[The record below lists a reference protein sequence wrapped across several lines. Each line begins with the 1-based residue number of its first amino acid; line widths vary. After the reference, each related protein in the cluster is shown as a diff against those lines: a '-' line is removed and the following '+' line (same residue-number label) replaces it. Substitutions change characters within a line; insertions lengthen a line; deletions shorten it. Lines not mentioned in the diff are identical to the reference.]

1 MPGFFVSAYA
11 LGLGDLRVQSGLGQP
26 LKAHVTLVGTD
37 SLDLAALCI
46 RARVESAEGAVIGP
60 AAISLSQT
68 GQTKSVTLV
77 TRQSIQEPVVKL
89 IIDIQCEVQ
98 LHREFLILLDPPEF
112 LALQSKD
119 PLPAFQNGGRTPDLS
134 NKSLTASALAVSPA
148 ASAVD
153 SGREPTTSRA
163 GSQKNQTAKKS
174 AVSLASA
181 EAPPKATSVA
191 RQTNLRLEKPSKDRL
206 TLSDD
211 NLVMLQALTMKD
223 SLSPVLERQFIL
235 NLAELHAAQAQMAAI
250 LRGGVADP
258 LATAE
263 NVKDRERVVALQN
276 ETAKLTKQNKINV
289 AALDE
294 LRKNSFSRNW
304 IVVLLG
310 VGLLAV
316 VTILAL
322 IFYIRRLHKSNAIS
336 WWEPLAE
343 NKEAKEAKEAND
355 AIRRRNI
362 EELVDNVQASYD
374 DQLVH
379 AEFASQALQK
389 KSSLGGDSTLA
400 NSGVDTIS
408 PEKADKFFQ
417 SVPTRNA
424 TLTLEETNSSV
435 FNFFSSPSSSV
446 NVEEISDVTQEA
458 EFWMSVNDPERAI
471 EILEP
476 QIDLAHPD
484 SPVPWLY
491 LLDLYSVV
499 NNRAKY
505 DSLRD
510 RFIVTFN
517 AIIPQFGEVPATA
530 HVRQLEDFPHL
541 IKHICELWNS
551 PGIVAFLQ
559 CLLVDDRD
567 GNRVGF
573 ELPVYRDILMLIAV
587 AHELERVRL
596 LEGNHPDSSPS
607 VSHWLNSNE
616 KPGSDLRELDHEM
629 IEFEVIDFLKVA
641 PPEK

>member
-1 MPGFFVSAYA
+1 M
-11 LGLGDLRVQSGLGQP
+11 
-26 LKAHVTLVGTD
+26 T
-37 SLDLAALCI
+37 ALCI
-46 RARVESAEGAVIGP
+46 RARVESAEGAAIGP

-119 PLPAFQNGGRTPDLS
+119 SLPAFRNGSRTPDVS
-134 NKSLTASALAVSPA
+134 NKASTASALAALPA
-148 ASAVD
+148 ASPAY
-153 SGREPTTSRA
+153 SGREPTTSRT
-163 GSQKNQTAKKS
+163 GSKKNQTTKKS
-174 AVSLASA
+174 AASLASA
-181 EAPPKATSVA
+181 EARSKATSVA
-191 RQTNLRLEKPSKDRL
+191 SQTNSRLEKPSKDRL

-223 SLSPVLERQFIL
+223 SLSPILERQFIQ

-250 LRGGVADP
+250 LMDGVADP
-258 LATAE
+258 LAAAE
-263 NVKDRERVVALQN
+263 NAKDRARVVALQN

-289 AALDE
+289 TALDE

-304 IVVLLG
+304 IVVLLS
-310 VGLLAV
+310 VALLAV

-322 IFYIRRLHKSNAIS
+322 IFYIRRLHKSNASS

-343 NKEAKEAKEAND
+343 DKEAND
-355 AIRRRNI
+355 ASHRKNI
-362 EELVDNVQASYD
+362 EEMVDNVQASYD
-374 DQLVH
+374 GQTGRV
-379 AEFASQALQK
+379 EFPSNSIQK
-389 KSSLGGDSTLA
+389 KSFFDEGPTPT
-400 NSGVDTIS
+400 NSDVDTIS

-417 SVPTRNA
+417 PVSTRNA
-424 TLTLEETNSSV
+424 PLTLEETNSSV
-435 FNFFSSPSSSV
+435 FNFFSSHSNSV

-476 QIDLAHPD
+476 QINLTQPD

-499 NNRAKY
+499 NDRPKY

-510 RFIVTFN
+510 RFIGTFN

-530 HVRQLEDFPHL
+530 DVRQLEDFPHL
-541 IKHICELWNS
+541 VKHICELWNS
-551 PGIVAFLQ
+551 PEIVAFLQ

-567 GNRVGF
+567 GNRIGF

-596 LEGNHPDSSPS
+596 EGSKHPDGSPEM
-607 VSHWLNSNE
+607 SHWLNSN
-616 KPGSDLRELDHEM
+616 KNSGGDQREPDHGM
-629 IEFEVIDFLKVA
+629 IEFEVIDFLKEV
-641 PPEK
+641 PPKK

>member
-1 MPGFFVSAYA
+1 M
-11 LGLGDLRVQSGLGQP
+11 QSGLGQP
-26 LKAHVTLVGTD
+26 LRANVTLVGSD
-37 SLDLAALCI
+37 RFDLAALCI
-46 RARVESAEGAVIGP
+46 KARLESAEGAAIGP
-60 AAISLSQT
+60 ATVSLSQT
-68 GQTKSVTLV
+68 GQTKSVILV
-77 TRQSIQEPVVKL
+77 TRQSIQEPVVKV

-112 LALQSKD
+112 LAVPSKD
-119 PLPAFQNGGRTPDLS
+119 PLPAFQEGSRTPDLS
-134 NKSLTASALAVSPA
+134 NKASTASALAGSPA
-148 ASAVD
+148 ASNVY

-163 GSQKNQTAKKS
+163 GSQKNQIAKKS
-174 AVSLASA
+174 AVSLTRA
-181 EAPPKATSVA
+181 EAPPKVTPVA
-191 RQTNLRLEKPSKDRL
+191 SLKSSRLEKPSKDRL

-211 NLVMLQALTMKD
+211 NLAMLQTLTMKD
-223 SLSPVLERQFIL
+223 SLSPVLERQFIQ
-235 NLAELHAAQAQMAAI
+235 NLAELHAAQMQMAAI
-250 LRGGVADP
+250 LMDGVADP

-263 NVKDRERVVALQN
+263 NVKDRDRVVALQN
-276 ETAKLTKQNKINV
+276 EAAKLTKQNKINV
-289 AALDE
+289 TALEE
-294 LRKNSFSRNW
+294 LRKDSFSRNW
-304 IVVLLG
+304 IVVLLS
-310 VGLLAV
+310 VALLAV
-316 VTILAL
+316 ATILAL

-343 NKEAKEAKEAND
+343 NKDAND
-355 AIRRRNI
+355 AGRRKNI
-362 EELVDNVQASYD
+362 EEMVDNVQASYD
-374 DQLVH
+374 EKTSHV
-379 AEFASQALQK
+379 EFPSQSIQK
-389 KSSLGGDSTLA
+389 KSFFDGVPTPT
-400 NSGVDTIS
+400 NSDVDIIS

-417 SVPTRNA
+417 PALARNA

-435 FNFFSSPSSSV
+435 FNFFSSQSSSV

-499 NNRAKY
+499 NNRVKY

-510 RFIVTFN
+510 RFIATFN
-517 AIIPQFGEVPATA
+517 AIIPQFGEAPATA
-530 HVRQLEDFPHL
+530 DVRQLEDFPHL

-559 CLLVDDRD
+559 RLLVDDRD

-596 LEGNHPDSSPS
+596 QENNHPDGSPS
-607 VSHWLNSNE
+607 GSHWLNPKDNPE
-616 KPGSDLRELDHEM
+616 PDHGV
-629 IEFEVIDFLKVA
+629 IEFEVIDFLKVV
-641 PPEK
+641 PPK